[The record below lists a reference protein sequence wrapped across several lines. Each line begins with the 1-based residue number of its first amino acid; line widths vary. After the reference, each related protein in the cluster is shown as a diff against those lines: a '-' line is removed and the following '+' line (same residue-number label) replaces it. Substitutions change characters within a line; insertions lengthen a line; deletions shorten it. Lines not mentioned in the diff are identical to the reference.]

1 MATYIKVSKVGDLTE
16 NSSKLI
22 ESSGSSIA
30 LIRSKD
36 KYYAVANECTHVGGP
51 MCEGPIVG
59 DQVICPWHGAVFSYT
74 TGQAIAGPSRGDLK
88 VYTVRVVGDDIEIK
102 I

>member
-1 MATYIKVSKVGDLTE
+1 MGTYIKVAKVGDLAD

-22 ESSGSSIA
+22 EINGSSIA
-30 LIRSKD
+30 LIRAKD
-36 KYYAVANECTHVGGP
+36 KHYAIANECTHVGGP

-59 DQVICPWHGAVFSYT
+59 DQVVCPWHGAVFNYT
-74 TGQAIAGPSRGDLK
+74 TGQAIAGPTRGDLK
-88 VYTVRVVGDDIEIK
+88 VYAVRLVGDDIEIK